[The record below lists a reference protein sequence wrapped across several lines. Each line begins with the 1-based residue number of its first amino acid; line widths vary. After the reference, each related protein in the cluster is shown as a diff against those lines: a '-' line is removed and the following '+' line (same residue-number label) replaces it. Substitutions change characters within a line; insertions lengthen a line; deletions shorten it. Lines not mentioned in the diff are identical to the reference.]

1 VAHAGRIYVDLDDVL
16 AQTIHALVAL
26 LERHFARR
34 VEIEDVLHFDLGRS
48 FGLTPDELAEFMRLV
63 HEPQVLA
70 ALEPSPGAAEALAS
84 WIERGYAVAV
94 MTGRPPSAA
103 SASRRWLREHRI
115 PHTSFACIDKY
126 DREDWAGP
134 AGRALPL
141 SVLPDLGFALAVEDS
156 LEMAALLA
164 ERCGVTVALMD
175 RPWNR
180 DLSGLSPAV
189 RTGIVRCHGW
199 ADLASRFPSP

>member
-1 VAHAGRIYVDLDDVL
+1 MAHAGRIYVDLDDVL

-34 VEIEDVLHFDLGRS
+34 VAIEDVVDFDLGRS
-48 FGLTPDELAEFMRLV
+48 FGLAPDELEEFMRLV
-63 HEPQVLA
+63 HQPHVLA
-70 ALEPSPGAAEALAS
+70 ALEPSPGAAAALAS

-103 SASRRWLREHRI
+103 PASRRWLREHRI

-126 DREDWAGP
+126 ARPDWAGP

-141 SVLPDLGFALAVEDS
+141 DALADLGFALAVEDS
-156 LEMAALLA
+156 LEVAALLA
-164 ERCGVTVALMD
+164 ERCGVPVALMD

-180 DLSGLSPAV
+180 DLSGLDPAT
-189 RTGIVRCHGW
+189 RAGIVRCHGW
-199 ADLASRFPSP
+199 AELASRFPRP

>member
-1 VAHAGRIYVDLDDVL
+1 MADAGRIYVDLDDVL
-16 AQTIHALVAL
+16 AQTIPSLVAL
-26 LERHFARR
+26 LERHFGRR
-34 VEIEDVLHFDLGRS
+34 VEIEDVVHFDLGRS
-48 FGLTPDELAEFMRLV
+48 FGLDPDELVEFMRLV

-70 ALEPSPGAAEALAS
+70 ALEPKPGAVPTLTS

-126 DREDWAGP
+126 AREDWAGP
-134 AGRALPL
+134 ADRALPFDALADL
-141 SVLPDLGFALAVEDS
+141 SFALAVEDS
-156 LEMAALLA
+156 LEVAALLV
-164 ERCGVTVALMD
+164 ERCGVPVALMD

-180 DLSGLSPAV
+180 DLSGLGPAT
-189 RTGIVRCHGW
+189 RASIVRCRGW
-199 ADLASRFPSP
+199 AELAERFPNP